1 MPRPVRLSFC
11 EGLVVSYFVS
21 MNSDVIKK
29 TEFIL
34 AAKKNSGLIKSAS
47 ISYCARWVSHR
58 LSDKLLGSINIF

>member
-47 ISYCARWVSHR
+47 ISYRARWVSH
-58 LSDKLLGSINIF
+58 GSSAKFKGSTNIF